1 MRPLL
6 KSQRTV
12 NWHIAAAEDSSTSEI
27 LDKLSS
33 FLTEHKVQRTRTK
46 PKCPNKD
53 RARLRAN
60 RKKDGKGV
68 DESVSVKNKDG
79 NQNKEELK
87 RDKVSLTKDWPV
99 CLGLRSVL
107 RELDKDDHL
116 SMAVVDADAL
126 LPSAVG
132 QFIGL
137 FAASCKIPVYAV
149 RGLNERLA
157 KELNLN
163 SLHAVGIRK
172 LESCQSIVATAA
184 ELLTPVSVAN
194 ADASA
199 NDKKETPSDR
209 RKRKFTPANLVTP
222 VASSNKKRK
231 RKKRK
236 NDCE

>member
-12 NWHIAAAEDSSTSEI
+12 DWHISAAEDSSTSEI
-27 LDKLSS
+27 LDKLSA
-33 FLTEHKVQRTRTK
+33 FLTDHKVQRTRTK
-46 PKCPNKD
+46 PKCPNKE

-60 RKKDGKGV
+60 RKKDGK
-68 DESVSVKNKDG
+68 ESVSIKKKDG
-79 NQNKEELK
+79 NQNKEEVK
-87 RDKVSLTKDWPV
+87 KDKVSLTKDWPV

-163 SLHAVGIRK
+163 SLHAVGFRK

-184 ELLTPVSVAN
+184 ELLTPVSVAD

-199 NDKKETPSDR
+199 NDKKETPSDQ

-222 VASSNKKRK
+222 VVSSTKKRK

-236 NDCE
+236 NDGE